1 MPGSTADALS
11 RKVTGFTDLV
21 MTLWSFS
28 ASRSRP
34 GTQILAAHPSS
45 AIGPLRVLHPAPA
58 AQSFIVEGR
67 FDKAKVV
74 SQ

>member
-1 MPGSTADALS
+1 MPGFRGVASS
-11 RKVTGFTDLV
+11 RRVTGYTDFVRVACLSV
-21 MTLWSFS
+21 
-28 ASRSRP
+28 AQGRP

-45 AIGPLRVLHPAPA
+45 AICPLCVLRPAPA